1 MLARLRDWLV
11 RSWRWLVA
19 GLALVLAGVVAG
31 VVLVLRRREPSPPP
45 SPTIDPDARRVVEA
59 EEARADAVE
68 KKLDAEATK
77 AVDDA
82 RRAHDAETD
91 AVVKAEEARA
101 PELVQDPDAV
111 NAFLHDVGKSV
122 R

>member
-1 MLARLRDWLV
+1 MLARLRDWIV

-31 VVLVLRRREPSPPP
+31 VVLVLRRRDPSPPP
-45 SPTIDPDARRVVEA
+45 TPAIDPDARHVIDA

-82 RRAHDAETD
+82 RHAHEEAISG
-91 AVVKAEEARA
+91 VVRAEEARV
-101 PELVQDPDAV
+101 PELVDDPDAV